1 MMAMYIYIY
10 ALAQIFKTMKLEHVA
25 APGKSHIVPHWKP
38 RNMAVGCRGSKIIN
52 PMHESHIFFPT
63 SPVDVAAFA
72 CSMTISK
79 WPRQDCGFVLSSF
92 LMLYLQPDSLD
103 LMIITK
109 MYWKLA
115 EAKKS
120 QCQKLSM
127 NPSNMSGVIPESY
140 FGRGK
145 EVI

>member
-1 MMAMYIYIY
+1 
-10 ALAQIFKTMKLEHVA
+10 
-25 APGKSHIVPHWKP
+25 
-38 RNMAVGCRGSKIIN
+38 
-52 PMHESHIFFPT
+52 
-63 SPVDVAAFA
+63 
-72 CSMTISK
+72 
-79 WPRQDCGFVLSSF
+79 
-92 LMLYLQPDSLD
+92 MLYLQPDSLD

-140 FGRGK
+140 FGRG
-145 EVI
+145 EGSYLGQNQPFGTPFVNQIIPSEHRILRTSWPPDESQGQTGQTAGRTAGALSFQNGNRALTL